1 MPNIALLNNIEH
13 KDLRVITGH
22 RPGLGSDVAWVP
34 TFAAEFRSLQGH
46 YPIIFRRDDAQARFE
61 AIALLGFTEDE
72 NLFLQNGRWDAP
84 VVPLLLER
92 QPFLIGRSG
101 DELMIQVDLD
111 HPRVSRTEGE
121 PVFKPHGGNGDYLT
135 HVDGLLSTIHQ
146 GLQFEPGFIEALR
159 QYELL
164 APFALEIELDDGS
177 QNRMSGF
184 YTIDEERLAALD
196 ADAIGTLHRAGYLG
210 PIWFAIASLSNLRG
224 LIDRKNRK
232 NRNHRKSHD
241 DAAHR

>member
-22 RPGLGSDVAWVP
+22 RPGLGSEVAWVL

-46 YPIIFRRDDAQARFE
+46 YPIIFRRDDAQARYE

-72 NLFLQNGRWDAP
+72 NLFLEDGRWDAP

-121 PVFKPHGGNGDYLT
+121 PVFKPHGGNSDYLA
-135 HVDGLLSTIHQ
+135 HVDGLLSTIHH
-146 GLQFEPGFIEALR
+146 GLQFEPGFIDALER
-159 QYELL
+159 HALL
-164 APFALEIELDDGS
+164 EPFALEIEFDNGAQS
-177 QNRMSGF
+177 RMSGF
-184 YTIDEERLAALD
+184 YTINEERLAALD
-196 ADAIGTLHRAGYLG
+196 AGAVAELHRAGYLG
-210 PIWFAIASLSNLRG
+210 PIWFALASLSNLRG
-224 LIDRKNRK
+224 LIDRKNR
-232 NRNHRKSHD
+232 RH
-241 DAAHR
+241 AAHR